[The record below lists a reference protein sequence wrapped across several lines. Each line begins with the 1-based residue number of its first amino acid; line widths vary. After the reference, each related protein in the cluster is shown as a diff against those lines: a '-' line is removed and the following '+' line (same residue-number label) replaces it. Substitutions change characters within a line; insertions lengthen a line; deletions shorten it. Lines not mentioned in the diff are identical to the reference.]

1 LENRSQIF
9 GRFGNRDFSTLAKR
23 LNTNEGKKRRPR
35 KDITP
40 TLRDPWRMTAD
51 DWAMIEQWAA
61 EGRKRIA
68 PDPSMAE
75 LQERARARLER
86 KAERD
91 SAKRRAKKEAERLR
105 RWQASPRGKAAA
117 RGATYLQLV
126 AAAMTPGQW
135 FTVAEIAKD
144 CPELSI
150 NGIKYTLVQK
160 GREKGLIERAENA
173 ACGFAGGYFPN
184 AVRWGRA
191 QPRFLYRLTPQG
203 EAFRAAFLESKGKG
217 PAKD

>member
-1 LENRSQIF
+1 MPKTIKAQSAD
-9 GRFGNRDFSTLAKR
+9 GGAP
-23 LNTNEGKKRRPR
+23 KKRRPR

-40 TLRDPWRMTAD
+40 ELRDPWRMTAD
-51 DWAMIEQWAA
+51 DWALIEQWAA
-61 EGRKRIA
+61 EGRKRLE

-105 RWQASPRGKAAA
+105 RFMASPKGKAAA
-117 RGATYLQLV
+117 RGATYLELI

-135 FTVAEIAKD
+135 FTVAEVGKL
-144 CPELSI
+144 CPDLSI
-150 NGIKYTLVQK
+150 NGIKLILVQK
-160 GREKGLIERAENA
+160 GRARGLIERAENA
-173 ACGFAGGYFPN
+173 ACGFTGGHFPN

-203 EAFRAAFLESKGKG
+203 EAFRAAFMARKGIG
-217 PAKD
+217 PGKD